1 MLRNSNKIKY
11 YETNNTYNILW
22 SNLDLSKIN
31 TIPDKVYI
39 DLNDSLQNYDEIIII
54 AGNSEKTRVVDITS
68 TRIYLENITYTNNDY
83 STRYSRYSGNTPY
96 IDNVVPDYV
105 VYNYACDITNDS
117 GSGPAFSG
125 SIIGHVKYALNM
137 FFVNPKRL
145 CIYRAAPS
153 AIPTPIQIIGIK
165 RMILIEKKLNLLI
178 NNIPPIYILIIL

>member
-125 SIIGHVKYALNM
+125 SIIGHVKYVLNM